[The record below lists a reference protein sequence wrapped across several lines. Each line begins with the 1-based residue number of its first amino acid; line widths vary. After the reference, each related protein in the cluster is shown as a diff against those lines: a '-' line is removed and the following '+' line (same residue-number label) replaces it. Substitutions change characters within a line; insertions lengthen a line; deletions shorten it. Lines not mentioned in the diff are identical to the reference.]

1 MNNVLYVI
9 ILSSALDLVGPSIP
23 KSLVLLFDVLPSLIT
38 KLVAP
43 YLLHLIPYNVRI
55 VVLVV
60 IPSAC
65 GMLLIALSPGG
76 GSSKPGTNTSTI
88 AIKMVGVMLASFA
101 SGAGELTFLG
111 LTHYYG
117 RWSLAAWGSGTGAA
131 GLVGAGAYVA
141 ATTWIGLSVRTSLLV
156 FSALPLGLLVCWF
169 GVLPKGPLLQR
180 SVGEYQAVSAP
191 VEPSE
196 EHSQDQEA
204 DDIEEIDNDEAS
216 QLMTRSSSNLIASEA
231 HSVYHLAYE
240 HPSFAQNLARVKKLL
255 VPYMAPLFLVYLSE
269 YLINQ
274 AVSPTLLFPLSSSP
288 FSSYRAFYPTY
299 AAIYQFGVFISR
311 SSIAFVRIHNL
322 YLPSF
327 LQLAT
332 FIFLTLHA
340 LFNFI
345 PSVWI
350 VFAIIFWEGL
360 LGGLVYVSTFAEI
373 TDQIPPKDREFSLSA
388 TSVSDSAGICLA
400 GILGMP
406 LEVLLC
412 RYQVAH
418 GRDYCKKL

>member
-1 MNNVLYVI
+1 LYVI
-9 ILSSALDLVGPSIP
+9 ILSAALDLVGPSIP
-23 KSLVLLFDVLPSLIT
+23 KSLVLIFDVLPSLIT
-38 KLVAP
+38 KLIAP

-55 VVLVV
+55 VALVV
-60 IPSAC
+60 IPAAC

-76 GSSKPGTNTSTI
+76 ASSKPDTNTSTI

-111 LTHYYG
+111 LTHHYG

-156 FSALPLGLLVCWF
+156 FSALPLGMLLCWF
-169 GVLPKGPLLQR
+169 GILPKGPLQR
-180 SVGEYQAVSAP
+180 PRGEYEPVSTPVAP
-191 VEPSE
+191 IE
-196 EHSQDQEA
+196 EA
-204 DDIEEIDNDEAS
+204 DDFGPAENDEAAR
-216 QLMTRSSSNLIASEA
+216 LMTSSSSNIIASEA
-231 HSVYHLAYE
+231 HSIYSVAHE
-240 HPSFAQNLARVKKLL
+240 QPSFKQNLARVKKLL
-255 VPYMAPLFLVYLSE
+255 LPYMAPLFLVYLSE

-274 AVSPTLLFPLSSSP
+274 AVSPTLLFPLESSP

-299 AAIYQFGVFISR
+299 AAIYQAGVFISR
-311 SSIAFVRIHNL
+311 SSVAFVRIHHL

-327 LQLAT
+327 LQLGT

-350 VFAIIFWEGL
+350 IFAIIFWEGL

-373 TDQIPPKDREFSLSA
+373 VEQIPPKDREFSLSA

-400 GILGMP
+400 GLLGMP
-406 LEVLLC
+406 LEVILC

-418 GRDYCKKL
+418 GRNYCKKL